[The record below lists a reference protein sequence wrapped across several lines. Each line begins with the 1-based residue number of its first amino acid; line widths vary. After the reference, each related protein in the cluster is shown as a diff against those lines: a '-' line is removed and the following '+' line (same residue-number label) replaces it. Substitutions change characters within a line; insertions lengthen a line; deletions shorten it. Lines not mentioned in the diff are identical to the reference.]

1 MAGNVKKLLYW
12 GDIIGPSGQHSVSIF
27 SLVIKPPRRAPA
39 SQILPE
45 KVLLGQTAD
54 MLSYVIE
61 QIMQVKKSSKKY

>member
-1 MAGNVKKLLYW
+1 MSKSCSTGVILLA
-12 GDIIGPSGQHSVSIF
+12 PRVNVSIF

-61 QIMQVKKSSKKY
+61 QIMQVKQAWNEFHTK